1 MYRFFFIFIA
11 FFSFFGSFSVFAAD
25 SSINIDDSSLNVRSV
40 DVGSTGMQNASLTE
54 FAHSESIQSF
64 FMTPTL
70 WWGDSIMNVFI
81 MIAFG
86 IKNFFIG
93 IAVLFL
99 IIWVLKLL
107 FSGAGDEDVKK
118 WKNNIIWVSVGVFV
132 MQIAFSA
139 WNTFLILDTASS
151 LGSELGWRIWTNVF
165 SPLVSILQSFAA
177 GAFLVMTVY
186 AFYTIVTGG
195 GDEEKLKKWK
205 NMVLYGLLGFLL
217 IRIPKM
223 LVQAIYGNATCAN
236 GTTWSMQ
243 SNCGQL
249 ERPENMGSVLQIFG
263 TFLQYFNSFLMLI
276 CVLLVIYAGWLVL
289 ISAGDEEKLKKAK
302 NIVLYIL
309 IGFLILLTSHAIF
322 RFFIM
327 Q

>member
-1 MYRFFFIFIA
+1 MYRFFLIVL
-11 FFSFFGSFSVFAAD
+11 SFLSILISSTASAATT
-25 SSINIDDSSLNVRSV
+25 SIDDSSLNVRNTSI
-40 DVGSTGMQNASLTE
+40 GSTGIENASLSE
-54 FAHSESIQSF
+54 FAKSDSIQSF

-70 WWGDSIMNVFI
+70 SGGDTVVNIFI

-93 IAVLFL
+93 IAIIFL

-118 WKNNIIWVSVGVFV
+118 WKSNIIWVSIGIFV

-139 WNTFLILDTASS
+139 WNTFLILDPGTT
-151 LGSELGWRIWTNVF
+151 LGSELWWKIWTNIF
-165 SPLVSILQSFAA
+165 SPMVSILQTFAA
-177 GAFLVMTVY
+177 AAFLLMAVY

-205 NMVLYGLLGFLL
+205 NMVIYGLIGFLL

-223 LVQAIYGNATCAN
+223 LVQTIYGNASCTD
-236 GTTWSMQ
+236 GTTWTMQ
-243 SNCGQL
+243 GSCGDL
-249 ERPENMGSVLQIFG
+249 EKPENLNSVLNIFW
-263 TFLQYFNSFLMLI
+263 TFLQYFNSFLMFI

-309 IGFLILLTSHAIF
+309 IGFIILLTSHAIF